1 MIPCTSCLKGATY
14 LNDIHLFPLYS
25 LYKAVL
31 ENPSAPTVSCP
42 RASTSHLEDPEE
54 VSVSTMLPHVPLLA
68 HLESGAAHSTLL
80 GMGASLPAFKLLLD
94 DAKNGYPMMVEL
106 LRLNT
111 LEEER
116 DNFYS
121 GVVDFY
127 MKVNKIEPLL
137 HTAFNIE
144 INSCPKDSSALLF
157 RDESGAIRLLNAYM
171 KRLGDG
177 FLRYSIRPL
186 LQNLLGYPYPLEI
199 DSQRMEDPAKAA
211 DNVDKLIRISQLF
224 VDHVCNSVHECPIG
238 IRRLLKFVSEKV
250 ASKFSDMRLLSLGNL
265 LFLRFLNPGV
275 LTPNPGIPEMERHT
289 RRSAMLVVK
298 LLNNLIN
305 EVSFDGMKE
314 PYMLPLNPF
323 ISQDN
328 IRKIQQFIT
337 NLVTLDEP
345 KEDFSFPVSRGLVA
359 EEVAEQAPNN
369 LTHLRNSLEVIKKS
383 ALSHLSQLSGS
394 HPAVQTLGTQT
405 KA

>member
-144 INSCPKDSSALLF
+144 INSCPKGTPPLYTTVAVFLLLT
-157 RDESGAIRLLNAYM
+157 A
-171 KRLGDG
+171 
-177 FLRYSIRPL
+177 FLPTACARQTQARCCSVMRAVPF
-186 LQNLLGYPYPLEI
+186 GYLMP
-199 DSQRMEDPAKAA
+199 
-211 DNVDKLIRISQLF
+211 
-224 VDHVCNSVHECPIG
+224 
-238 IRRLLKFVSEKV
+238 
-250 ASKFSDMRLLSLGNL
+250 
-265 LFLRFLNPGV
+265 
-275 LTPNPGIPEMERHT
+275 T
-289 RRSAMLVVK
+289 
-298 LLNNLIN
+298 
-305 EVSFDGMKE
+305 
-314 PYMLPLNPF
+314 
-323 ISQDN
+323 
-328 IRKIQQFIT
+328 
-337 NLVTLDEP
+337 
-345 KEDFSFPVSRGLVA
+345 
-359 EEVAEQAPNN
+359 
-369 LTHLRNSLEVIKKS
+369 
-383 ALSHLSQLSGS
+383 
-394 HPAVQTLGTQT
+394 
-405 KA
+405 